1 MRHDMKRK
9 LAPYAGVAYK
19 RWCGGTSS
27 HCRDKGSKVDD
38 VHLLVVLRTWF

>member
-19 RWCGGTSS
+19 RWGGTSS
-27 HCRDKGSKVDD
+27 HRRDKGSKVDD
-38 VHLLVVLRTWF
+38 VHLLIVLKTWF